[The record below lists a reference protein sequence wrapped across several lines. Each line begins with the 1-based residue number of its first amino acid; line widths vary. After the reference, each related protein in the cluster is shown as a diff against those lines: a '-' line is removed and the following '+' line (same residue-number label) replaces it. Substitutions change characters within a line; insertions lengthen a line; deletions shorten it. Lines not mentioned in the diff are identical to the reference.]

1 MSDTSNTPEMQH
13 SQTSTS
19 EESQE
24 LVAHGITTEHPI
36 EREVQIEGG
45 YEGEYEPEAGESS
58 DTEYDGVGGH
68 AAVEARGILDGIAES
83 LRTLAGRQASDGAP
97 VAIFPRGVDVLE
109 VRMHISRDQDV
120 DVNLRVAGPAQP
132 SLAPT

>member
-1 MSDTSNTPEMQH
+1 MPH
-13 SQTSTS
+13 SQASTS
-19 EESQE
+19 EEAQE
-24 LVAHGITTEHPI
+24 LVAHGMTAEHPI
-36 EREVQIEGG
+36 EREVQVESG
-45 YEGEYEPEAGESS
+45 YEGEYEPEAADSS
-58 DTEYDGVGGH
+58 DAEYDGVGGR
-68 AAVEARGILDGIAES
+68 AAAEARGILDGIAES

-132 SLAPT
+132 SLAPA